1 MGNPFEDLKNKVKKP
16 KNNTNLNKEKY
27 MDTKINTKNEEKKIK
42 KEGRNKKESLIK
54 IPDKKSNEKI
64 RRNFY
69 IKKDLDQ
76 SLNRLS
82 KQTGTSK
89 SELVDIA
96 VEFLISNYQTG

>member
-1 MGNPFEDLKNKVKKP
+1 MSLGNPFEDLKNKVKKP
-16 KNNTNLNKEKY
+16 KNNTNLNKKKY
-27 MDTKINTKNEEKKIK
+27 MDTKINTKDEEKKI
-42 KEGRNKKESLIK
+42 KKESLIK

-96 VEFLISNYQTG
+96 VEFLINNYQTG

>member
-16 KNNTNLNKEKY
+16 KNNTNLNKKKY
-27 MDTKINTKNEEKKIK
+27 MDTKINTKDEEKKI
-42 KEGRNKKESLIK
+42 KKESLIK

-96 VEFLISNYQTG
+96 VEFLINNYQTG